1 MLNQIVVAL
10 ELNQPKIRSE
20 NFLGREFCVVPAVLV
35 RSQVLRNNLGV
46 TFLPAAE
53 LTSEWAGLWNG
64 IPVLV
69 GPHPTQRGVPMSGRD
84 PQLWN
89 ERCAGWIFHAKIGE
103 EGSEVKHLAGEVWLD
118 RSRAS
123 AVDGLQS
130 VLDKLEAGERVE
142 LSTGFQAQLVATQ
155 GNFQGTAYE
164 AIMHPAGA
172 DHLVISTEMTGAC
185 SVSDGCGLGVNRYE
199 GTPPMENTDTP
210 APEAGTKTG
219 GATEETPPKV
229 EATEQS
235 LWSRVRARFTKQR
248 ETADNTIEAKFKL
261 DEHNRA
267 LNALPVSDAAKESRI
282 RAALQEKH
290 GSVGDIIVADVF
302 SADSV
307 VVFWMITPFG
317 PEPQGSNYF
326 RVTFSE
332 GEGGEITFS
341 EPEKV
346 RRVTAY
352 EPVGNEAGEPSR
364 TATNC
369 NCAPKEGATM
379 SDKNKEQE
387 GIDLATLTKAI
398 SDLTSTVANLATD
411 VAGIKKAAEQDPNP
425 AIAGLKKSIGELAG
439 QVQSMSTV
447 TKSAVE
453 ERERERQN
461 LVASLA
467 GNYRCAFTAEEL
479 ETKPLVELRKLA
491 EMTNADY
498 SARGGPRGAQNSSD
512 QRFAEPVAYWEKPK
526 PGQGQ
531 GGN

>member
-1 MLNQIVVAL
+1 MLNQIVVAV
-10 ELNQPKIRSE
+10 ELSGSKIRNE

-46 TFLPAAE
+46 TYLPAAE
-53 LTSEWAGLWNG
+53 LTSDWAGVWNG

-103 EGSEVKHLAGEVWLD
+103 EGSEVRHLAGEVWLD

-185 SVSDGCGLGVNRYE
+185 SVSDGCGLGVNKYE
-199 GTPPMENTDTP
+199 GTPPMENIDTP

-219 GATEETPPKV
+219 GATEPPKT
-229 EATEQS
+229 EAAEQS
-235 LWSRVRARFTKQR
+235 LWSKVKARLLGQR
-248 ETADNTIEAKFKL
+248 ETVDNSIEAKFKI
-261 DEHNRA
+261 DEHYRA
-267 LNALPVSDAAKESRI
+267 LNTLPVSDMEKQMRL
-282 RAALQEKH
+282 RAALQEKL
-290 GSVGDIIVADVF
+290 GDNGEVIIADVF
-302 SADSV
+302 TADSIV
-307 VVFWMITPFG
+307 IFWMITPFG

-326 RVTFSE
+326 RVSFSE
-332 GEGGEITFS
+332 GTDGAITFGDHV
-341 EPEKV
+341 KV

-352 EPVGNEAGEPSR
+352 EPVGNAADEPSS

-379 SDKNKEQE
+379 SDKNKDE
-387 GIDLATLTKAI
+387 GSDLATLMKAI
-398 SDLTSTVANLATD
+398 GDLTSTVANLATD
-411 VAGIKKAAEQDPNP
+411 VATIKKAAESDPNP
-425 AIAGLKKSIGELAG
+425 AIAGLKKTIGDLAG
-439 QVQSMSTV
+439 QVEQFKGITQ
-447 TKSAVE
+447 TAVQ

-461 LVASLA
+461 LVTSLA
-467 GNYRCAFTAEEL
+467 GNYRCAFSAEEL
-479 ETKPLVELRKLA
+479 ETKPLDELRKLA
-491 EMTNADY
+491 EMAAGSDY
-498 SARGGPRGAQNSSD
+498 QGKGGPRGANNSAD
-512 QRFAEPVAYWEKPK
+512 QRFAETVPYWEKK
-526 PGQGQ
+526 KE
-531 GGN
+531 GGR